1 MQYRQFGQ
9 LDLKVSALGFGVMR
23 LPMLGESPDDIDE
36 PLAIEMIRHAID
48 SGVNYVDTAYPYH
61 NGLSEP
67 LLGRA
72 LADGYRDKVKI
83 ATKSPTWFLKSPD
96 DFDRYLDEQL
106 KRLNTDHI
114 DIYLLHSLNKHR
126 WPPVRDMGITEEAEK
141 AIKDGRIGHFGF
153 SFHDDLE
160 AFKGIV
166 DDYDGWSVCQIQYN
180 FMDTEYQAGKE
191 GLQYAAAKGLAMVVM
206 EPIRGG
212 QLAAG
217 PPENVRRLWDSASVK
232 RTPVEWALQWIWNQ
246 PEVSVVL
253 SGMSDMRQVEEN
265 IASAG
270 RSGVGSLQ
278 AEELALIDKV
288 AEAYEKLGSIPC
300 TACRYCMPC
309 PHGVDIPGVFRIYND
324 VTLYGDT
331 KRPQKLYQLRLTENE
346 RADRCIA
353 CGECLEKCPQS
364 IEIPDWMVK
373 ADELLAT

>member
-206 EPIRGG
+206 EPVDAILTVAGLPDNLGEADFYRRGSSRPIIAGYFLSAKYQLVDLRAIRGWLEG
-212 QLAAG
+212 GYIDAAVVETKADAKYG
-217 PPENVRRLWDSASVK
+217 KTVSFELYTPENL
-232 RTPVEWALQWIWNQ
+232 P
-246 PEVSVVL
+246 
-253 SGMSDMRQVEEN
+253 
-265 IASAG
+265 
-270 RSGVGSLQ
+270 Q
-278 AEELALIDKV
+278 A
-288 AEAYEKLGSIPC
+288 P
-300 TACRYCMPC
+300 
-309 PHGVDIPGVFRIYND
+309 
-324 VTLYGDT
+324 
-331 KRPQKLYQLRLTENE
+331 
-346 RADRCIA
+346 
-353 CGECLEKCPQS
+353 
-364 IEIPDWMVK
+364 
-373 ADELLAT
+373 